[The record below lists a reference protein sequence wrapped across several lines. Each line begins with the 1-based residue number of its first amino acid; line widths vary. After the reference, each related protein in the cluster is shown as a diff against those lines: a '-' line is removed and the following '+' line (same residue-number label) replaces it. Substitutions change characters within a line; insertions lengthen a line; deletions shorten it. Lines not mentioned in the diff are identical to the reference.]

1 MYILLALVAAV
12 AIGVGIHF
20 ALPRRGLR
28 GVALAPAIA
37 GATAAVVYAICTW
50 TGLGEGNPVT
60 WLVTLAVSFLLC
72 WVGTDALSRLRA
84 SRDAATEKRL
94 GLA

>member
-12 AIGVGIHF
+12 AIGVGLHF

-37 GATAAVVYAICTW
+37 GAAAAVVYAICTW

-60 WLVTLAVSFLLC
+60 WLVTLAVSLLLSAF
-72 WVGTDALSRLRA
+72 GTDALSRLRA
-84 SRDAATEKRL
+84 SRDAATAKRL
-94 GLA
+94 SPA

>member
-20 ALPRRGLR
+20 ALPRRTTR
-28 GVALAPAIA
+28 GVTLAPSIA
-37 GATAAVVYAICTW
+37 GAVAAVAYGICTW
-50 TGLGEGNPVT
+50 TGLGEANALT
-60 WLVTLAVSFLLC
+60 WLITLVVAAVVSWF
-72 WVGTDALSRLRA
+72 GTDAISRLRA
-84 SRDAATEKRL
+84 TRDAAAVKRL